1 MDISKIFNC
10 FQNTKE
16 INKLRQEIDQL
27 KQNNTSHQ
35 QNPIHMSASNVD
47 DLQKMRTDINKRLE
61 DQNTDVL
68 TKIVFLKEEIQRLD
82 KKVKDLE
89 VNLTS
94 GDNYCIIENRLGGD
108 TSSSGDDSNDDEVDK
123 NNKKET
129 SIPI

>member
-47 DLQKMRTDINKRLE
+47 DLHKMRTDINKRLE

-123 NNKKET
+123 NNKNN
-129 SIPI
+129 

>member
-27 KQNNTSHQ
+27 KQNNRSHQ

-47 DLQKMRTDINKRLE
+47 DLHKMRTDINKRLE

-94 GDNYCIIENRLGGD
+94 SDNYCIIENRLGGD

>member
-47 DLQKMRTDINKRLE
+47 DLHKMRTDINKRLE

-94 GDNYCIIENRLGGD
+94 GDNYCIIDNRLGGD

>member
-47 DLQKMRTDINKRLE
+47 DLHKMRTDINKRLE

-94 GDNYCIIENRLGGD
+94 SDNYCIIENRLGGD
-108 TSSSGDDSNDDEVDK
+108 TSSSGDDSNDDEVCLLY
-123 NNKKET
+123 T
-129 SIPI
+129 SPSPRD

>member
-47 DLQKMRTDINKRLE
+47 DLHKMRTDINKRLE

-94 GDNYCIIENRLGGD
+94 SDNYCIIENRLGGD

>member
-47 DLQKMRTDINKRLE
+47 DLHKMRTDINKRLE

>member
-35 QNPIHMSASNVD
+35 QNPIHMSASNID

>member
-47 DLQKMRTDINKRLE
+47 DLHKMRTDINKRLE

-94 GDNYCIIENRLGGD
+94 SDNYCIIENRLGGD

-123 NNKKET
+123 NNKNN
-129 SIPI
+129 

>member
-35 QNPIHMSASNVD
+35 QNPIHMSASNID
-47 DLQKMRTDINKRLE
+47 DLHKMRTDINKRLE

-94 GDNYCIIENRLGGD
+94 SDNYCIIENRLGGD

>member
-47 DLQKMRTDINKRLE
+47 DLHKMRTDINKRLE

-94 GDNYCIIENRLGGD
+94 SDNYCIIENRLGGD

-123 NNKKET
+123 KNKKET

>member
-27 KQNNTSHQ
+27 KQNNTPHQ
-35 QNPIHMSASNVD
+35 HNPIHMSASNID
-47 DLQKMRTDINKRLE
+47 DLHKMRTDINKRLE

>member
-47 DLQKMRTDINKRLE
+47 DLHKMRTDINKRLE

-129 SIPI
+129 LIPI